1 MMHRDLEHPEVTMAL
16 RTGYPSWMQ
25 ENDQYCED
33 DDALYEESR
42 EREIFGD

>member
-1 MMHRDLEHPEVTMAL
+1 MAL

-25 ENDQYCED
+25 ENDQYYDDED
-33 DDALYEESR
+33 ARYEESR